1 MSGIKTL
8 LKKYAGKGEYI
19 AANREKESLIISK
32 DMWALVARRL
42 QNQGIDK
49 DGNKFKLYSGKYEA
63 KRKAFGLPIDKRTHT
78 FTGDMFKSIRPI
90 VVSHSLTRTVVE
102 IRANDR
108 KNQDK
113 INENSKIVGKNILS
127 LNQEEKN
134 LLEELNLERLQNA
147 LLK

>member
-8 LKKYAGKGEYI
+8 LKKYAAKTEEI
-19 AANREKESLIISK
+19 AANREKE
-32 DMWALVARRL
+32 ALVITLDMIQLVTSRL
-42 QNQGIDK
+42 QNKGIDK
-49 DGNKFKLYSGKYEA
+49 DGNKFKLYSGKYAA

-78 FTGDMFKSIRPI
+78 FSGDMFKSIRPI

-134 LLEELNLERLQNA
+134 FLEELNLERLQNA

>member
-1 MSGIKTL
+1 
-8 LKKYAGKGEYI
+8 
-19 AANREKESLIISK
+19 
-32 DMWALVARRL
+32 
-42 QNQGIDK
+42 
-49 DGNKFKLYSGKYEA
+49 
-63 KRKAFGLPIDKRTHT
+63 
-78 FTGDMFKSIRPI
+78 MFKSIRPI

-134 LLEELNLERLQNA
+134 LLEELNLERVQRV